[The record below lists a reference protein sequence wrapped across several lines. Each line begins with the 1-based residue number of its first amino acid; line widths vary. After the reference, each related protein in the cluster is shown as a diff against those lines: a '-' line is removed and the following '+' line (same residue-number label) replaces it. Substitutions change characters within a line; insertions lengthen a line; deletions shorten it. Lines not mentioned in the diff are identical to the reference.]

1 MPELLNNTL
10 ETELLEGFM
19 HQLDSEETEEKL
31 SYLFARTVVDMLTLQ
46 PDGRAFYSDILWA
59 LLFEKCFLFLQQVK
73 LFAGSIPGLIVA
85 HRQPLRGCTIL
96 NICLRFNPFFPSG
109 LSVHMRL
116 KASPKQEAGVA
127 QQAGCFRVPNPAPG
141 TTYSMRLLA
150 VGRKWD
156 SLFLFLKEI
165 YCCVERHKEGWVF
178 NSFFNHQQLLSVTRC
193 WSVSA

>member
-1 MPELLNNTL
+1 
-10 ETELLEGFM
+10 M

-46 PDGRAFYSDILWA
+46 PDGKAFYSDILWA

-109 LSVHMRL
+109 LSIHMRRHPQNRRQAL
-116 KASPKQEAGVA
+116 LSKQGVL
-127 QQAGCFRVPNPAPG
+127 GCQTQLQEPQTA
-141 TTYSMRLLA
+141 
-150 VGRKWD
+150 WD
-156 SLFLFLKEI
+156 SWQWEGNETAYSCFWRKYIAVLRGTRKAGFLTVFLTI
-165 YCCVERHKEGWVF
+165 SNYC
-178 NSFFNHQQLLSVTRC
+178 L
-193 WSVSA
+193 